1 MDSLSRTR
9 ILELAAKADVDER
22 TLKRVL
28 DGGEIRTKSAKRAAH
43 VLRVEGL
50 LPERRRRLGKLVPI
64 ESTNPE
70 SRSPTSAAATPA
82 RVAAAR
88 T

>member
-1 MDSLSRTR
+1 MISRAR

-28 DGGEIRTKSAKRAAH
+28 EGGEARTKSAKRAEAI
-43 VLRVEGL
+43 LRAEGL
-50 LPERRRRLGKLVPI
+50 LPQRR
-64 ESTNPE
+64 NPE
-70 SRSPTSAAATPA
+70 SRNPASSAATPA
-82 RVAAAR
+82 RAAAAR

>member
-1 MDSLSRTR
+1 MISRAR

-22 TLKRVL
+22 TLKRIL
-28 DGGEIRTKSAKRAAH
+28 EGGEARSKSAKRAEAI
-43 VLRVEGL
+43 LRAEGL
-50 LPERRRRLGKLVPI
+50 LPARR
-64 ESTNPE
+64 NPE
-70 SRSPTSAAATPA
+70 SRNPASAAATPA

>member
-1 MDSLSRTR
+1 MDPLSRTR

-28 DGGEIRTKSAKRAAH
+28 EGGEARTKSAKRAEAT
-43 VLRVEGL
+43 LRAEGL
-50 LPERRRRLGKLVPI
+50 LPERR
-64 ESTNPE
+64 NPE
-70 SRSPTSAAATPA
+70 SRKASAAATPA

-88 T
+88 P

>member
-1 MDSLSRTR
+1 MIARTR

-22 TLKRVL
+22 TLKRIL
-28 DGGEIRTKSAKRAAH
+28 EGGEARSKSAKRAQAI
-43 VLRVEGL
+43 LRAEGL
-50 LPERRRRLGKLVPI
+50 LFPRR
-64 ESTNPE
+64 NPE
-70 SRSPTSAAATPA
+70 SRSPASAAATLA

>member
-1 MDSLSRTR
+1 MDPLSRTR

-28 DGGEIRTKSAKRAAH
+28 EGGEARSKSAKRAAE
-43 VLRVEGL
+43 VLRAEGL
-50 LPERRRRLGKLVPI
+50 LERR
-64 ESTNPE
+64 NPE
-70 SRSPTSAAATPA
+70 SRKASAAATPA

-88 T
+88 P